1 MCRLSRRQMLWLG
14 PLLLGTA
21 QVPAVAAQM
30 AASRRLVCV
39 GGALTEIIYA
49 LGAGGELVGV
59 DTTSRYPATA
69 RQLPNVGYAR
79 ALSAEGVL
87 TLAPTQLI
95 ATEDAGPPA
104 VLRQIGQAGVPVTV
118 LPSHHRFEGLLDQV
132 RQVGTL
138 TGRSAAAQQ
147 LQQSL
152 QAEWLQT
159 QTQIN
164 QRRSPPQ
171 RVLFILSH
179 SPSQIMVA
187 GNDTAADAMI
197 TLAGAY
203 NAVEGIRGYKPLT
216 PEAVIAARPDVI
228 LLTDLGA
235 QALGG
240 PQAVFKLSG
249 LAQTPAGKA
258 RRVVVHEAMF
268 LLGFGPRLPQAVRQ
282 LHASLHAAMTV

>member
-159 QTQIN
+159 QTQIS

-197 TLAGAY
+197 TLAGAD

-235 QALGG
+235 
-240 PQAVFKLSG
+240 
-249 LAQTPAGKA
+249 
-258 RRVVVHEAMF
+258 
-268 LLGFGPRLPQAVRQ
+268 
-282 LHASLHAAMTV
+282 